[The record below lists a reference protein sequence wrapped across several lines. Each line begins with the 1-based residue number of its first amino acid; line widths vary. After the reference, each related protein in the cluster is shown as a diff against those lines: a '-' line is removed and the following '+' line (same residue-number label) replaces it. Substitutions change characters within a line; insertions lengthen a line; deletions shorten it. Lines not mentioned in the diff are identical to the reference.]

1 MNEED
6 WNRFLAWLNPDHD
19 KAGLKYEDIR
29 RNLIR
34 ILGRR
39 GSLDAEELADKA
51 FDRVIEHLPNIIET
65 YIGEP
70 AKYIIR
76 VAINLYYERQKKPHP
91 IAESEVKNSTRYSS
105 KNNDENWSRER
116 LHHCLDECLKELPD
130 SQRELI
136 LDYYSKDKKQKIENR
151 KRIAVY
157 LGVSLNALA
166 LRVLRIRDT
175 LESCLNDCLE
185 DKKKYEINRAFFT

>member
-51 FDRVIEHLPNIIET
+51 FDRVIEHLPNIIDT
-65 YIGEP
+65 YTGEP
-70 AKYIIR
+70 AKYIVR
-76 VAINLYYERQKKPHP
+76 VAINLCHEHQKKPHP
-91 IAESEVKNSTRYSS
+91 MPESDIKKPPRYSP
-105 KNNDENWSRER
+105 KNNDEKWNRER
-116 LHHCLDECLKELPD
+116 LHHCLDECLKKLHD
-130 SQRELI
+130 AQRELI
-136 LDYYSKDKKQKIENR
+136 LDYYSKDKKEKIENR

-157 LGVSLNALA
+157 LGISLNALA
-166 LRVLRIRDT
+166 IRVFRIRDA
-175 LESCLNDCLE
+175 LESCLKDCLE
-185 DKKKYEINRAFFT
+185 DEKKYEIDC